1 MQNPFALHE
10 SGEREIAVKKGR
22 STIWALFVCLF
33 AFGTGGG
40 NVFRADKQIIHPYFL
55 IYLGLWYRSPAHPL
69 SKMFFFLLKKSPT
82 MTHFAATSFLRE
94 KEDILSSK
102 LELTETY
109 AI

>member
-1 MQNPFALHE
+1 M
-10 SGEREIAVKKGR
+10 
-22 STIWALFVCLF
+22 
-33 AFGTGGG
+33 
-40 NVFRADKQIIHPYFL
+40 FRADKQIIHPYFL

-69 SKMFFFLLKKSPT
+69 SKMFFSKKKIPHDD
-82 MTHFAATSFLRE
+82 THRGHKSFLRE